1 MTQSQ
6 SSRPD
11 LAAQGKGLAYLP
23 GGAKKVVWLMA
34 VVFLQDINGRQ
45 MKGNQS

>member
-6 SSRPD
+6 SSRPG
-11 LAAQGKGLAYLP
+11 LAAQEKGLAYFP
-23 GGAKKVVWLMA
+23 GWAKTVVWLME

-45 MKGNQS
+45 MKGS

>member
-1 MTQSQ
+1 MQK
-6 SSRPD
+6 
-11 LAAQGKGLAYLP
+11 KGLAYFP
-23 GGAKKVVWLMA
+23 GGAKKVVWLME